1 MKHKNNVDNI
11 TVNSAVLPR
20 FAPTHRNPIRFA
32 AKKKKKKKKN
42 KKKKNK
48 GKEECKKMINKR
60 IRKSKR

>member
-20 FAPTHRNPIRFA
+20 FAPTHRNPIRSA

-42 KKKKNK
+42 KNKKKK
-48 GKEECKKMINKR
+48 GKEIL
-60 IRKSKR
+60 SKRRVQENDK

>member
-32 AKKKKKKKKN
+32 AKKKKTKQKKKGKEILSKRRVQENGKQKN
-42 KKKKNK
+42 KKK
-48 GKEECKKMINKR
+48 
-60 IRKSKR
+60 

>member
-32 AKKKKKKKKN
+32 AKKKKKKQKQKK
-42 KKKKNK
+42 K
-48 GKEECKKMINKR
+48 GKEIL
-60 IRKSKR
+60 SKRKVQENDK

>member
-32 AKKKKKKKKN
+32 AKKKKKKQ
-42 KKKKNK
+42 KKKKK
-48 GKEECKKMINKR
+48 GKDIL
-60 IRKSKR
+60 SKRKVQENDK